1 MKNLVIYKTQQYI
14 LDDLFKTHVPLS
26 LSLAQ
31 KKHINVSLDAQ
42 VVITRDDELQQITA
56 YELDKQI

>member
-1 MKNLVIYKTQQYI
+1 
-14 LDDLFKTHVPLS
+14 
-26 LSLAQ
+26 LAQ

-42 VVITRDDELQQITA
+42 IVVTRDDELQQITA